1 MRNLYSEHEAMTW
14 VAQYP
19 GIPEA
24 LALRVYTS
32 RLIGRDPALVL
43 HGGGN
48 ASVKCR
54 NLTVVGDEIE
64 AVFVKGSG
72 TDLETVTP
80 EGFCGLELVPLRKLR
95 SLESLGDEE
104 LENQLG
110 IHRLSARSPDPSVE
124 ALVHAFLPH
133 ACVDHSH
140 ADSILVLTHQENG
153 EKLLQEALGRKA
165 AVIPYAR
172 PGFALAK
179 AVIAAYDAEPEIDA
193 LVVMD
198 HGIFTF
204 AEDSRTSYG
213 KMIDYVGRAEAFIE
227 ERLKD
232 KALFPPTR
240 VAQRPADPESAL
252 ARCAPAIRGACSF
265 CELSGPRRRFYV
277 EARTSSALVE
287 ASLTPFAK
295 TLCESGVLTPDHAIR
310 TKNRMVFV
318 DFLPEKNEDLK
329 QVVAQ
334 KVEDFTAE
342 YRLYFQE
349 QARQL
354 NFSGQMLD
362 PYPRLFLV
370 AGVGLLA
377 VGFTRKAARVN
388 ADIGEHTILAKARA
402 MAFGGY
408 VPIPEHHAFDME
420 YWPLQQKKLP
430 KPGSSL
436 LEGQVAV
443 ITGAAG
449 AIGFGI
455 ARQLLKA
462 GAFAAL
468 TDIHQTRLDNVLSL
482 LRAEFDEERVEG
494 VALDVTDYSSV
505 EKGFR
510 EICRRI
516 GGIDLLVPNAGMAHV
531 ARLEDLEPARL
542 DEVVAVNLKGTF
554 TVIKAAIPIF
564 KRQGTGG
571 NIVVISSKNVFDPGQ
586 AFGAY
591 SASKAGAHQLSKI
604 AAMELA
610 EVGVRVNMI
619 NPDAIFGDEKVC
631 SGLWELVGP
640 ERMKSRGLDPEGL
653 KAFYRQRSLLKKEV
667 LAEHVGNAVVFF
679 ASELT
684 PTTGA
689 TLPVDG
695 GIPGAFPR

>member
-1 MRNLYSEHEAMTW
+1 MRNLFSEHEAATW

-32 RLIGRDPALVL
+32 RLIGRNPALVL

-72 TDLETVTP
+72 TDLETVAP
-80 EGFCGLELVPLRKLR
+80 EGFCGLELAPLRKLR

-110 IHRLSARSPDPSVE
+110 IHRISAKSPDPSVE

-133 ACVDHSH
+133 ACVDHTH
-140 ADSILVLTHQENG
+140 ADSILVLSHQENG
-153 EKLLQEALGRKA
+153 EKLLEDALGPKA

-172 PGFALAK
+172 PGFPLARE
-179 AVIAAYDAEPEIDA
+179 VIAAYDAEPGIDA

-213 KMIDYVGRAEAFIE
+213 RMIDYVSRAEAFIE
-227 ERLKD
+227 ERLKG
-232 KALFPPTR
+232 KPLFFSPGA
-240 VAQRPADPESAL
+240 AQHPVDPESAL
-252 ARCAPAIRGACSF
+252 AYCAPAIRGACSF

-277 EARTSSALVE
+277 EARTRSALVE

-310 TKNRMVFV
+310 TKNRMVFI

-329 QVVAQ
+329 QVINQ

-342 YRLYFQE
+342 YRLYFKE
-349 QARQL
+349 KARKL
-354 NFSGQMLD
+354 NFSGKMLD

-377 VGFTRKAARVN
+377 LGPTRQAARVN

-402 MAFGGY
+402 MALGEY

-455 ARQLLKA
+455 ARQLLRA

-468 TDIHQTRLDNVLSL
+468 TDIHQTRLENVLSL
-482 LRAEFDEERVEG
+482 LRAEFDEERIEALV
-494 VALDVTDYSSV
+494 LDVTDYSSV

-531 ARLEDLEPARL
+531 ARLEDLEPSRL
-542 DEVVAVNLKGTF
+542 DEVLAVNLKGTF

-571 NIVVISSKNVFDPGQ
+571 NIVLISSKNVFDPGQ

-619 NPDAIFGDEKVC
+619 NPDAVFGDEKVG

-653 KAFYRQRSLLKKEV
+653 KAYYRQRSLLKQEV